1 MLKKR
6 ISIFTGHFG
15 SGKSEVAVNYAM
27 KLAQNNKKVAIV
39 DLDIVNPFFRTADVK
54 NQLEDKGITVIT
66 PVYANTNIDVPA
78 LPPDINRVFE
88 EKEFKVVFDV
98 GGEDLGARV
107 LSRYKEEIIIDDYE
121 MFCVVNIRRPMT
133 NTPYKIEE
141 MIRSIEYS
149 SRLKVSMLINNTN
162 YLGASTIELL
172 QSGQEM
178 IKKVS
183 EKINIPIGITSSLRN
198 ILEGNEKEFD
208 TELLYL
214 DKLIKLP
221 WE

>member
-1 MLKKR
+1 
-6 ISIFTGHFG
+6 
-15 SGKSEVAVNYAM
+15 M